1 MAKMKMLI
9 EAKRGNKWDEFHA
22 MQDGY
27 GGDEEMEEGEAEME
41 EGENEFIE
49 MEGEDE
55 DEDEFVSDNED
66 GETEKIPKAI
76 PIAKDTVGINHATK
90 SE

>member
-22 MQDGY
+22 MQA
-27 GGDEEMEEGEAEME
+27 GDQSDMEMEEGEAEME

-49 MEGEDE
+49 M
-55 DEDEFVSDNED
+55 D
-66 GETEKIPKAI
+66 G
-76 PIAKDTVGINHATK
+76 
-90 SE
+90 

>member
-27 GGDEEMEEGEAEME
+27 QSDMEMEEGEAEME
-41 EGENEFIE
+41 KGENEFIE
-49 MEGEDE
+49 MDAQEDE

-66 GETEKIPKAI
+66 
-76 PIAKDTVGINHATK
+76 
-90 SE
+90 S